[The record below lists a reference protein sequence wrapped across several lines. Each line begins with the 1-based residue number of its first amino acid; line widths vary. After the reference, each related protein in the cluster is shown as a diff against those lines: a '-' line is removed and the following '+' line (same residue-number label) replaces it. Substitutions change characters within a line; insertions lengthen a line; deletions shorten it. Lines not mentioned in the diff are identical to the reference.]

1 MRIMI
6 AGPSLEVCVPRHLSR
21 LWGRSTAVTAVS
33 SRQSRDAPAE
43 ALLGLR
49 QGQFYVA
56 GDSDILLSRFS
67 RGEGLF
73 CPSIYIIAIKSQIVQ
88 KNQKNFIIFT
98 ISPQKLSNFAIIKLV
113 LLKKLIAEQVQ
124 IYRHTNVV
132 KSQKFSEIMQR
143 AMNSYL
149 NGMLTNEQV
158 IEELL
163 NLAKQM
169 ATANKEGEQLG
180 LTADELAFY
189 DALTKPQ
196 AIKDFYENTELIA
209 ITKELANTLR
219 KNRTI
224 DWQKRD
230 SARAKMRMMIK
241 RLLKRHR
248 YPPEGMDDAVQTVMT
263 QCELWTDNNDME
275 SA

>member
-1 MRIMI
+1 MCIMI
-6 AGPSLEVCVPRHLSR
+6 ADPSLEVCVPRHLSR

-33 SRQSRDAPAE
+33 SRQNRDAPVE
-43 ALLGLR
+43 TLLGLR
-49 QGQFYVA
+49 QGQLYVA

-88 KNQKNFIIFT
+88 KNQKNF
-98 ISPQKLSNFAIIKLV
+98 
-113 LLKKLIAEQVQ
+113 
-124 IYRHTNVV
+124 
-132 KSQKFSEIMQR
+132 
-143 AMNSYL
+143 
-149 NGMLTNEQV
+149 
-158 IEELL
+158 
-163 NLAKQM
+163 
-169 ATANKEGEQLG
+169 
-180 LTADELAFY
+180 
-189 DALTKPQ
+189 
-196 AIKDFYENTELIA
+196 
-209 ITKELANTLR
+209 TLR

>member
-6 AGPSLEVCVPRHLSR
+6 ADPSLEVCVPRHLSR

-33 SRQSRDAPAE
+33 SRQNRDAPAE
-43 ALLGLR
+43 TLLGLR
-49 QGQFYVA
+49 QGQLYVA
-56 GDSDILLSRFS
+56 GDSDILLSRSS

-88 KNQKNFIIFT
+88 KNQK
-98 ISPQKLSNFAIIKLV
+98 K
-113 LLKKLIAEQVQ
+113 
-124 IYRHTNVV
+124 
-132 KSQKFSEIMQR
+132 
-143 AMNSYL
+143 
-149 NGMLTNEQV
+149 
-158 IEELL
+158 
-163 NLAKQM
+163 
-169 ATANKEGEQLG
+169 
-180 LTADELAFY
+180 FY

-209 ITKELANTLR
+209 ITKELADTLR

-241 RLLKRHR
+241 RLLKKHR

-263 QCELWTDNNDME
+263 QCELWTDNNDIE
-275 SA
+275 SV

>member
-33 SRQSRDAPAE
+33 SRQSWDAPAE

-49 QGQFYVA
+49 QGQLYVA

-88 KNQKNFIIFT
+88 KNQK
-98 ISPQKLSNFAIIKLV
+98 K
-113 LLKKLIAEQVQ
+113 
-124 IYRHTNVV
+124 
-132 KSQKFSEIMQR
+132 
-143 AMNSYL
+143 
-149 NGMLTNEQV
+149 
-158 IEELL
+158 
-163 NLAKQM
+163 
-169 ATANKEGEQLG
+169 
-180 LTADELAFY
+180 FY

-209 ITKELANTLR
+209 ITKELADTLR

-241 RLLKRHR
+241 HLLKRHR